1 MQTRTSVKAVARATV
16 QVKQAGVDDAG
27 QPVGY
32 FDATVAV
39 YDNVDYQN
47 DVLEKGAFDASL
59 KSWTASGDP
68 IPVIWSHMWDDPFA
82 HVGFV
87 DPKNVTSEDDGLHV
101 HDAVLDLTNPMGK
114 QVYELM
120 KGRRVREFSFGYDP
134 TDFKMDGDVRHL
146 NSVDLWELGPTLKGA
161 NPATVLE
168 GVKGGLA
175 ITEQD
180 APGSTEVDASHDD
193 MEGTETPVL
202 VVPDDD
208 PDASHDDADDET
220 KTAIA
225 SHGTATDDGAWDG
238 PAQWAAI
245 DPTPAHLRGAC
256 AWVDPEGDPAT
267 QAAYKFIHHFITDG
281 APGAA
286 STRGCTASVA
296 ILNGGRGGANI
307 PDADRQGVYNHVRKH
322 LADAGV
328 DPIPELASKSLKVGR
343 VLSGKNEADLRDARD
358 LIDKVLASVTRE
370 DQADKD
376 KRARNGSAA
385 SREDPKPKSLGQTM
399 YDATL
404 LELGGLD
411 DHAG

>member
-1 MQTRTSVKAVARATV
+1 
-16 QVKQAGVDDAG
+16 
-27 QPVGY
+27 
-32 FDATVAV
+32 
-39 YDNVDYQN
+39 
-47 DVLEKGAFDASL
+47 
-59 KSWTASGDP
+59 
-68 IPVIWSHMWDDPFA
+68 
-82 HVGFV
+82 
-87 DPKNVTSEDDGLHV
+87 
-101 HDAVLDLTNPMGK
+101 
-114 QVYELM
+114 
-120 KGRRVREFSFGYDP
+120 
-134 TDFKMDGDVRHL
+134 
-146 NSVDLWELGPTLKGA
+146 
-161 NPATVLE
+161 
-168 GVKGGLA
+168 
-175 ITEQD
+175 
-180 APGSTEVDASHDD
+180 
-193 MEGTETPVL
+193 
-202 VVPDDD
+202 
-208 PDASHDDADDET
+208 
-220 KTAIA
+220 
-225 SHGTATDDGAWDG
+225 
-238 PAQWAAI
+238 
-245 DPTPAHLRGAC
+245 
-256 AWVDPEGDPAT
+256 VDPEGDPAT